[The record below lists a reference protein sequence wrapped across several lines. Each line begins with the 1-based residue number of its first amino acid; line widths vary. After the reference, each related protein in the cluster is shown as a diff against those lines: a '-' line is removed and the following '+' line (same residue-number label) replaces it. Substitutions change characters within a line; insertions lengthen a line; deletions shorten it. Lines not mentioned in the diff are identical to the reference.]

1 MFMNM
6 QFTPILQ
13 TFWNR
18 CGFSC
23 EMVQKTRL
31 PAYLSILALLPALFA
46 QPLYLPAQTPDLQ
59 VTTALEY
66 LRAQGTKWGLQPED
80 LQDLW
85 VSDRY
90 TSNHNGVTHI
100 YFRQRLSGTPVFNA
114 VTSVHLN
121 REGQVIYSEN
131 RFWSQ
136 LAKRASSTIPRIQA
150 VAALQETAEHLGL
163 PTIAPLVL
171 PRSGSSNGFRLKHPA
186 LSRSEIPLELVYVPQ
201 PDSTL
206 RLAWQIG
213 IHDPRNTDYWTV
225 FVDASS
231 GQVLEKNNRTLSCN
245 FGSTPHRH
253 DASPAVPIVQHYPVF
268 SGLRDQAVYH
278 VFPFPVESPIHGERK
293 IVVNPADPLASPFG
307 WHDING
313 VAGPEFTTTQGNNSF
328 TFLDRDSD
336 DQSDGILPDAGPEL
350 IFDYPFSPSVEPV
363 EQPAVVLTQL
373 FYATNY
379 LHDFSYHYGFNEA
392 AGNFQTNNYGR
403 GGKERDAV
411 LSQAQDGSG
420 ANNANFLTLPDG
432 DPGAMQM
439 YLWTPSNASFLQ
451 VNSPAEI
458 AGPVLVGTAGFGPL
472 ITTKALKAAVVEVQD
487 SLGLSLACSAIRN
500 RSAINGKIALI
511 TRGTCT
517 FKSKVLEA
525 EKAGAIAVIIANN
538 QDQILTMGNDNTSA
552 KPKIPAILIPS
563 SDAERIRAQL
573 ASGKVVEATIAYQG
587 EGPALRDGSFDNGV
601 VAHEYAHGISNRLT
615 GGPSNAD
622 CLFNDEAMGEGW
634 SDFFTLITTVL
645 PGQTGQ
651 EAKGIGNYSA
661 RNAPNGKG
669 IRRQPYST
677 DFSINNQVYNDI
689 IGTRPA
695 TATTRV
701 PHPVGEVWAA
711 ALWDLYWAMSNKYGW
726 DPDLIKGKGGNNK
739 AVQLVMDGMK
749 LQPCSPGFIDG
760 RNAILLADQ
769 INNKGENQ
777 CLIWEVFARRGL
789 GWRAEQGSVQDRNDG
804 LQDFSLPPN
813 CSNALVLEKQST
825 PGIQAGQA
833 FEVRLTLTNHKRSPL
848 TQITLQ
854 DILPPRATL
863 APGTIN
869 GATLVR
875 QTKDTLVFDIGDLGP
890 GMSRI
895 IRYTLQS
902 NPSELSTRRFFD
914 DFEQGTAQ
922 WDTQAVSG
930 TDGWILSSAS
940 ASPGRFCWAIPSSP
954 RENHHILQLLNP
966 ILVEGKQPVLRFFH
980 KHHTQTTYDG
990 GIVEISTDRGTSWA
1004 PIPDSLLFRRPYTRP
1019 LFNSVFGVAALK
1031 GFTGQSDVAFQP
1043 TFINLRPFTGKSIL
1057 FRFRFATDKEEG
1069 ARPTTLPGWLVDNIE
1084 LLDAFNYAST
1094 ACATAK
1100 EGDKSCSTTSEWGT
1114 IVEPSLATPAV
1125 EPSQVKGY
1133 RIFPNPSTDL
1143 LYLQLPEDI
1152 SGPHF
1157 LKLIA
1162 SDGRTVR
1169 ALSRNGYPGETLS
1182 VPVAGLSPGIYVLLV
1197 CSEAGNY
1204 SSKVV
1209 IGK

>member
-1 MFMNM
+1 MGTLTM
-6 QFTPILQ
+6 
-13 TFWNR
+13 
-18 CGFSC
+18 
-23 EMVQKTRL
+23 
-31 PAYLSILALLPALFA
+31 LLALFA
-46 QPLYLPAQTPDLQ
+46 QPFSLSAQTPDPQ
-59 VTTALEY
+59 VMTALQY
-66 LRAQGTKWGLQPED
+66 LREHGPAWGLQPED
-80 LQDLW
+80 LQDLS
-85 VSDRY
+85 VSDHY
-90 TSNHNGVTHI
+90 ASGHNGLTHI
-100 YFRQRLSGTPVFNA
+100 YFRQKLSGTPIFNA
-114 VTSVHLN
+114 ITGVHIG
-121 REGQVIYSEN
+121 REGQVVYCEN
-131 RFWSQ
+131 RFWPQ
-136 LAKRASSTIPRIQA
+136 LAKRASSTVPRVPA
-150 VAALQETAEHLGL
+150 LTALQETAKHLGL
-163 PTIAPLVL
+163 PDVEMPLL
-171 PRSGSSNGFRLKHPA
+171 PRSGSPNAFRISSPG
-186 LSRSEIPLELVYVPQ
+186 LSRSEIPVELVYVPL

-206 RLAWQIG
+206 RLAWQFG

-225 FVDASS
+225 FVDVSN
-231 GQVLEKNNRTLSCN
+231 GQVLEKNNRTLYCH
-245 FGSTPHRH
+245 FGSAPHQH
-253 DASPAVPIVQHYPVF
+253 DASPASLPAGQVVRSSPGRPT
-268 SGLRDQAVYH
+268 SLRDQAIYH

-293 IVVNPADPLASPFG
+293 MIINPADPLASPFG

-313 VAGPEFTTTQGNNSF
+313 IVGAEFTTTQGNNSF

-336 DQSDGILPDAGPEL
+336 DQSDGSLPDAGPEL

-403 GGKERDAV
+403 GGKEKDAV

-439 YLWTPSNASFLQ
+439 YLWTPSNASFLEI
-451 VNSPAEI
+451 NSPLEI

-487 SLGLSLACSAIRN
+487 SLGLSLACSPIRN

-525 EKAGAIAVIIANN
+525 EKAGAIAVIIANT

-563 SDAERIRAQL
+563 SNAERIRAQL

-645 PGQTGQ
+645 PGQTGK

-661 RNAPNGKG
+661 RNPSDGKG

-701 PHPVGEVWAA
+701 PHPVGEIWAA

-726 DPDLIKGKGGNNK
+726 DPDLIKGKGGNNR

-804 LQDFSLPPN
+804 LQDFSLPPS

-825 PGIQAGQA
+825 PSIQAGQA

-848 TQITLQ
+848 TQIALQ

-863 APGTIN
+863 TPGTVS

-875 QTKDTLVFDIGDLGP
+875 QAKDSLIFDVGDLGP
-890 GMSRI
+890 GASRTV
-895 IRYTLQS
+895 RYTLQS
-902 NPSELSTRRFFD
+902 SASDLSVRRFFD

-940 ASPGRFCWAIPSSP
+940 ASPGRLCWAIPSSP
-954 RENHHILQLLNP
+954 RENHHVLQLLNP
-966 ILVEGKQPVLRFFH
+966 VLIEGKQPVLRFFH
-980 KHHTQTTYDG
+980 KYHTQTTYDG
-990 GIVEISTDRGTSWA
+990 GIVEVSTDRGTSWA

-1019 LFNSVFGVAALK
+1019 LFNSVFGVAVLK

-1043 TFINLRPFTGKSIL
+1043 TFVNLRPFIGRSVL

-1084 LLDAFNYAST
+1084 ILDAFNYVST
-1094 ACATAK
+1094 ACALAK
-1100 EGDKSCSTTSEWGT
+1100 EGDRSCSTALEWGT
-1114 IVEPSLATPAV
+1114 IVEPALATPAV
-1125 EPSQVKGY
+1125 EPSLAKGY
-1133 RIFPNPSTDL
+1133 HLFPNPSSDV
-1143 LYLQLPEDI
+1143 LYLQLPEDA
-1152 SGPHF
+1152 SGPHL

-1162 SDGRTVR
+1162 ADGRTVKN
-1169 ALSRNGYPGETLS
+1169 LSQSGSPGETLAI
-1182 VPVAGLSPGIYVLLV
+1182 PVAGLSPGVYVLLL
-1197 CSEAGNY
+1197 SNQTGSYAN
-1204 SSKVV
+1204 KVV
-1209 IGK
+1209 VGK

>member
-1 MFMNM
+1 MGY
-6 QFTPILQ
+6 PPAPSSCIAALIL
-13 TFWNR
+13 
-18 CGFSC
+18 
-23 EMVQKTRL
+23 L
-31 PAYLSILALLPALFA
+31 LALLA
-46 QPLYLPAQTPDLQ
+46 QSFTLSAQTPDPQ
-59 VTTALEY
+59 VATALQY
-66 LRAQGTKWGLQPED
+66 LREHGIKWGLQPED
-80 LQDLW
+80 LQDL
-85 VSDRY
+85 SLSNRY
-90 TSNHNGVTHI
+90 TSSHNGLTHI
-100 YFRQRLSGTPVFNA
+100 YFQQRLSGTPVFNA
-114 VTSVHLN
+114 ITGVHVD
-121 REGQVIYSEN
+121 REGQVAYSEN

-150 VAALQETAEHLGL
+150 PAALQETAKHLGL
-163 PTIAPLVL
+163 PIVEALVL
-171 PRSGSSNGFRLKHPA
+171 PRSGAPNTFRITHPS
-186 LSRSEIPLELVYVPQ
+186 LSRSEIPVELVYAPL

-206 RLAWQIG
+206 RLAWQLG

-225 FVDASS
+225 FVDASN
-231 GQVLEKNNRTLSCN
+231 GQILEKNNRTLYCD
-245 FGSTPHRH
+245 FGSVPHRH
-253 DASPAVPIVQHYPVF
+253 EASSASPSAGQVVQKYSALP
-268 SGLRDQAVYH
+268 GLRDQAIYH

-293 IVVNPADPLASPFG
+293 MVINPADPLASPFG

-313 VAGPEFTTTQGNNSF
+313 VVGPEFTTTQGNNSF

-403 GGKERDAV
+403 GGKEKDAV

-451 VNSPAEI
+451 LNSPLEI

-487 SLGLSLACSAIRN
+487 SLGLSLACSNIRN

-525 EKAGAIAVIIANN
+525 EKAGAIAVIIANT

-552 KPKIPAILIPS
+552 KPKIPAILIQA

-573 ASGKVVEATIAYQG
+573 ASGKGVEATIAYQG

-615 GGPSNAD
+615 GGPASAD

-645 PGQTGQ
+645 PGQSGK

-661 RNAPNGKG
+661 RNPSDGKG

-695 TATTRV
+695 TATTRM
-701 PHPVGEVWAA
+701 PHPVGEIWAA
-711 ALWDLYWAMSNKYGW
+711 TLWDLYWAMSNTYGW

-739 AVQLVMDGMK
+739 AVQLVMDGLK

-804 LQDFSLPPN
+804 LQDFSLPPS

-825 PGIQAGQA
+825 PSIQAGQA

-848 TQITLQ
+848 TQIALH
-854 DILPPRATL
+854 DILPPRAILT
-863 APGTIN
+863 PGTVN

-875 QTKDTLVFDIGDLGP
+875 QTKDTLVFDVGDLGP

-902 NPSELSTRRFFD
+902 SAGELSVRRFFD
-914 DFEQGTAQ
+914 DFEQNTAQ

-930 TDGWILSSAS
+930 TDGWVLSSAS
-940 ASPGRFCWAIPSSP
+940 ASPGRFCWAIPSGP
-954 RENHHILQLLNP
+954 RENHHMLQLLNP

-990 GIVEISTDRGTSWA
+990 GIIEISTDRGASWV

-1019 LFNSVFGVAALK
+1019 LFNSVFGVAVLN

-1043 TFINLRPFTGKSIL
+1043 TLVNLRPFIGKSAL
-1057 FRFRFATDKEEG
+1057 FRFRFATDKDES

-1084 LLDAFNYAST
+1084 VLDAFNYAST
-1094 ACATAK
+1094 ACAFAR
-1100 EGDKSCSTTSEWGT
+1100 EGDRSCSTTSEWGT
-1114 IVEPSLATPAV
+1114 LVEPTLATPAV
-1125 EPSQVKGY
+1125 EPSTTKGY
-1133 RIFPNPSTDL
+1133 HVFPNPSSDI
-1143 LYLQLPEDI
+1143 LYLQLPGDAF
-1152 SGPHF
+1152 GPHF

-1162 SDGRTVR
+1162 SDGRTVKT
-1169 ALSRNGYPGETLS
+1169 LSQNGLPGETLS
-1182 VPVAGLSPGIYVLLV
+1182 VPVAGLSPGIYVLLI
-1197 CSEAGNY
+1197 SNEAGNY
-1204 SSKVV
+1204 SNKVV